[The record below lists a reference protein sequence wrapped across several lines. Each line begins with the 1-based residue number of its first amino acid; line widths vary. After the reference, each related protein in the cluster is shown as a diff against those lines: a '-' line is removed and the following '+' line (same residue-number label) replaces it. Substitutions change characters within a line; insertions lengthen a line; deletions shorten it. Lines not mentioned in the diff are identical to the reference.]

1 MENQIIKNYF
11 KELTDAVWQIP
22 VSNVERVVQIIYD
35 AYCNG
40 KQVFIMGN
48 GGSAST
54 ASHFCCDLG
63 KGAVVDG
70 KPRLRVMSLND
81 NMALLSAYAND
92 CGYESI
98 FVEQMKNLVQEGDV
112 VICITASGN
121 SPNVLRAIEFANEVG
136 TTTIGLLGFGGGKAR
151 ELVAEHVTIDNSNYG
166 QVEDVHMFLAHCVS
180 HCFREWVRN
189 DKQES

>member
-1 MENQIIKNYF
+1 MGNDIIERYF
-11 KELTDAVWQIP
+11 RELTGAISQIP
-22 VSNVERVVQIIYD
+22 VRKVERLVQVIYD

-40 KQVFIMGN
+40 KQVFILGN

-92 CGYESI
+92 CGYESV
-98 FVEQMKNLVQEGDV
+98 FVEQMKNLIQEGDV

-121 SPNVLRAIEFANEVG
+121 SPNVIRAIEFANEAG
-136 TTTIGLLGFGGGKAR
+136 TTTIGLLGFGGGEAR
-151 ELVAEHVTIDNSNYG
+151 ELVTEHVTIDNRNYG
-166 QVEDVHMFLAHCVS
+166 QVEDVHMFLAHCAS
-180 HCFREWVRN
+180 QCFLEWVTNGRPG
-189 DKQES
+189 